1 MRAEKMTRSTEP
13 SLVIAAS
20 SSAAPAIIELSGG
33 NARFAYEDF
42 FKATINNEHTR
53 RAYAR
58 IVGRLFAWCE
68 KNDPGCAETK

>member
-1 MRAEKMTRSTEP
+1 MTAEKMTRSAET

-20 SSAAPAIIELSGG
+20 SSAAPAIIELSSG

-58 IVGRLFAWCE
+58 FAWCE